1 MGKRR
6 IPLVATILMLA
17 SSTFNIIWLVAGF
30 ARILDFKEV
39 LHFMWAISPLPY
51 FGVAAGFGG
60 NTVISNVLAAV
71 FILGI
76 LASIL
81 GSIFA
86 LIRRRWGLVLSGSIG
101 ALLCFPILGIAAIT
115 LTAISKRLYLK
126 QEKH

>member
-1 MGKRR
+1 MGQGR
-6 IPLVATILMLA
+6 IPLVAAILMLA
-17 SSTFNIIWLVAGF
+17 ASTFNIIWLVAGF

-60 NTVISNVLAAV
+60 NTVVSNVLAAV

-86 LIRRRWGLVLSGSIG
+86 LSRRRWGLVLSGSIG

-115 LTAISKRLYLK
+115 LTAVSKRLYLK
-126 QEKH
+126 QEEH